1 MENEIIETTFDV
13 RWHEPVW
20 VKVGYGIPD
29 PVRGPGQALTYLD
42 ARWPAEKGSGF
53 ADARTRCVEALK
65 KRASCEAARSAF
77 IRAAREA
84 RMLAS

>member
-1 MENEIIETTFDV
+1 MENEVIETSFDI

-20 VKVGYGIPD
+20 VKVGYGIAD
-29 PVRGPGQALTYLD
+29 PVRGPRQALTYLD
-42 ARWPAEKGSGF
+42 AR
-53 ADARTRCVEALK
+53 
-65 KRASCEAARSAF
+65 EAARSAF